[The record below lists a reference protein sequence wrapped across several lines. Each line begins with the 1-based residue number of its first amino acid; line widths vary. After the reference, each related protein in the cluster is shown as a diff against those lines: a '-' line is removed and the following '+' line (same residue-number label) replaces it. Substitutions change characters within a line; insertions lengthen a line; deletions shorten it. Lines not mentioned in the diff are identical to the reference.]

1 MCAKVPHG
9 RHDLLSEAG
18 QQGKEGLS
26 KVGAANYGEENTWR
40 EDDKDQKEG
49 KHLLF
54 SCSAVIFQVM
64 RASAALRLDFQITE
78 NKT

>member
-49 KHLLF
+49 KHEGSLL
-54 SCSAVIFQVM
+54 
-64 RASAALRLDFQITE
+64 TE
-78 NKT
+78 RTKIIRDI